1 MGVEHR
7 SIFIFCIFLF
17 MHFLGVFAFLN
28 FLGILRVQ
36 VGYKASG
43 GGIKGILRGPYGP
56 KKYTFQGKLS
66 VLIMTKLEVAHLI

>member
-1 MGVEHR
+1 M
-7 SIFIFCIFLF
+7 SIGKLSFLHFCCLCIFFLCFCILEI
-17 MHFLGVFAFLN
+17 

-36 VGYKASG
+36 VGYKAGG

>member
-1 MGVEHR
+1 M
-7 SIFIFCIFLF
+7 
-17 MHFLGVFAFLN
+17 